1 MKLFPVPASLSL
13 LIYVVVSM
21 QRKFI
26 LCFEII
32 CCVGEAHCMCLQVA
46 LLLKTLPELHLFLWY
61 GDVLKGTKHVTIKG
75 WLLCYAAFK
84 TYPKC

>member
-1 MKLFPVPASLSL
+1 MA
-13 LIYVVVSM
+13 VSM

-32 CCVGEAHCMCLQVA
+32 CCIGEPHCMCLQVA
-46 LLLKTLPELHLFLWY
+46 LCLKTLLELHWLLWY
-61 GDVLKGTKHVTIKG
+61 WDVLKGTEHMTIKG
-75 WLLCYAAFK
+75 WFLSYAAFK